1 MHLLKSGARYANQ
14 VAWLKEETKTIISI
28 DTNIIITNY
37 RIFLIPDE
45 EEKRW
50 ALHIKDVQESDRV
63 SRYKPISNV
72 RRLHTDSKVGKPIEL
87 TIKMSTFY
95 VGQSNPRVFISAK

>member
-1 MHLLKSGARYANQ
+1 MHLLKSGSRYANQ

-63 SRYKPISNV
+63 SRDKPISSN
-72 RRLHTDSKVGKPIEL
+72 SVGVCKQTKL
-87 TIKMSTFY
+87 TIKCRY
-95 VGQSNPRVFISAK
+95 LLCIKIE